1 MSGKTPFDFDNL
13 WKGVSPNDPS
23 ERFSSR
29 SSGSTRETAGSTPA
43 TERLPSRVHIPQ
55 MELTD
60 GTLYRWWS
68 EYGHHRLYRR
78 GPDAWEEEKSGDRA
92 AAIGW
97 AKELRAAGG
106 THPFKSVT
114 QLVARGF
121 PIVVSIDEGEGQV
134 TEGGPGYC
142 IMIWT
147 KYYFDA
153 IAEVDDSVTLRAWT
167 KQRGYGW
174 VREEEEWSRTFHA
187 PVSLASLR
195 AAAENTEDQISIELK
210 SYGQSSDH
218 LIDTL
223 WSHLPWLL

>member
-1 MSGKTPFDFDNL
+1 MSGKTPFDFDKL
-13 WKGVSPNDPS
+13 WESVGPNDPS
-23 ERFSSR
+23 ERFSGG
-29 SSGSTRETAGSTPA
+29 SSGSTRETAGSTAA
-43 TERLPSRVHIPQ
+43 TERLPSRVRIPQ
-55 MELTD
+55 MELAD

-68 EYGHHRLYRR
+68 EYGHYRLYRR
-78 GPDAWEEEKSGDRA
+78 GSHAWEEERSGDRA

-121 PIVVSIDEGEGQV
+121 PIVATIDKAEGHI
-134 TEGGPGYC
+134 TEGGPGHC
-142 IMIWT
+142 LVIST

-153 IAEVDDSVTLRAWT
+153 VAEVDDAVTLRAWT

-174 VREEEEWSRTFHA
+174 VREEEEWSRTFPA

-195 AAAENTEDQISIELK
+195 TAAENSKDQICIELM
-210 SYGQSSDH
+210 SYGESTDH

-223 WSHLPWLL
+223 WSHFPWLF